1 MKTLKTILG
10 LLGAA
15 SMATSCLNDDE
26 AYNAG
31 FVFYRPDRPVT
42 TFFAN
47 NRADSLI
54 FFSYGDW
61 IIRDGNYDN
70 AWVTLPFTS
79 GKGEVW
85 NIGRV
90 DIAENTTGKS
100 RVAGFV
106 ITDANHPSA
115 GSSSF
120 YYLQTA
126 TRGDGSLGFAPDVK
140 TITGT
145 DGADFAFA
153 YDALHRPTS
162 LLMKKHGNVVRHLT
176 IDYNDTDSVMT
187 VTDGSLTYD
196 KAHYGRS
203 YQADQLKTDDDLIG
217 CFVVQDVYMGY
228 YMNNRFDYRRMHRSQ
243 NDTTAIRY
251 IFPKQGVSLVAD
263 SLHNADSLYFYKSNE
278 LQQRYGLTYSQYD
291 NRCQTVDANQ
301 LIFGVDNC
309 DPYLL
314 LSMFSIARNSNIIS
328 LAKADDGEISVAT
341 ELNADKSVA
350 SMTVTRGGETIT
362 YTFGY

>member
-1 MKTLKTILG
+1 MKTSKTILG
-10 LLGAA
+10 LLGVAA
-15 SMATSCLNDDE
+15 MATSCLNNDE

-47 NRADSLI
+47 NRADSII

-61 IIRDGNYDN
+61 VIRNANYDN
-70 AWVTLPFTS
+70 SWVTLPFMS

-85 NIGRV
+85 NVGRV
-90 DIAENTTGKS
+90 DLAENTTGKS
-100 RVAGFV
+100 RVAGFS

-115 GSSSF
+115 GSSAF

-140 TITGT
+140 TITGS
-145 DGADFAFA
+145 DGSDFAFT
-153 YDALHRPTS
+153 YDALHRPTA
-162 LLMKKHGNVVRHLT
+162 LLMKKSGNVVRQLT
-176 IDYNDTDSVMT
+176 IAYNDIDSLMT
-187 VTDGSLTYD
+187 VADGTLTYD
-196 KAHYGRS
+196 RTRYGRS
-203 YQADQLKTDDDLIG
+203 YQADQLKTDDDLVG
-217 CFVVQDVYMGY
+217 CFVVENVYMGY
-228 YMNNRFDYRRMHRSQ
+228 YMSNRFDYRRIHRSQ

-251 IFPKQGVSLVAD
+251 IFPKQGVSLLVD
-263 SLHNADSLYFYKSNE
+263 SLHNADSLYYYKNNV
-278 LQQRYGLTYSQYD
+278 LQQRYGLAYSQAD

-301 LIFGVDNC
+301 LIFGFDNC

-314 LSMFSIARNSNIIS
+314 LSMFSIARNSNIIEV
-328 LAKADDGEISVAT
+328 AKADSGEIRVAT

-350 SMTVTRGGETIT
+350 SMTVTRGSETVT
-362 YTFGY
+362 YTFDY

>member
-1 MKTLKTILG
+1 MKTLKTMLG

-15 SMATSCLNDDE
+15 AVATSCLNDNE
-26 AYNAG
+26 GYNAG

-61 IIRDGNYDN
+61 MIQGANYDN
-70 AWVTLPFTS
+70 SWVTLPFTT
-79 GKGEVW
+79 GKGETW
-85 NIGRV
+85 NAGRV
-90 DIAENTTGKS
+90 DIAENTTGES

-106 ITDANHPSA
+106 IRDANHASA

-120 YYLQTA
+120 YYLQAA
-126 TRGDGSLGFAPDVK
+126 TRGDGSLGFAADVK

-145 DGADFAFA
+145 DGTDFAFA

-162 LLMKKHGNVVRHLT
+162 LLMKKNGSVVRQLT
-176 IDYNDTDSVMT
+176 IAYNDNDSVMT
-187 VTDGSLTYD
+187 VTDGALTYD

-217 CFVVQDVYMGY
+217 CFVVQDVFMGY

-243 NDTTAIRY
+243 NDTTTIRY

-263 SLHNADSLYFYKSNE
+263 SLHNADSLFFYKNSN
-278 LQQRYGLTYSQYD
+278 LLQRYALTYSQHD

-301 LIFGVDNC
+301 LVFGADNC

-314 LSMFSIARNSNIIS
+314 LSMFSIARNSNVVS
-328 LAKADDGEISVAT
+328 VVKADDEEIRVAT

-350 SMTVTRGGETIT
+350 TMTVTRGGETIT
-362 YTFGY
+362 YTFDY